1 MADIR
6 AKPGSGGKVVPQSG
20 AKRGNPKVKKKVTG
34 AIGSALR
41 RKQYDELGY
50 KYDKTIKANPKAKT
64 VSKLKTQKVDAKSG
78 GATAVKGAQTKA
90 KASAGANKSIIGKPG
105 STGKKS
111 TKTEKIKLT
120 PKKVAKTKKEGRQDK
135 RAAAKKG
142 RVNKRVKRLENRV
155 EKVSLKGKQA
165 TEAGKTGA
173 NSRARNLVA
182 KKARLQKR
190 IDNKKNK

>member
-1 MADIR
+1 MPRLAGD
-6 AKPGSGGKVVPQSG
+6 
-20 AKRGNPKVKKKVTG
+20 PKSKSPKTKKKVTG

-41 RKQYDELGY
+41 RKQYDELGW

-64 VSKLKTQKVDAKSG
+64 VSKIKTQKVDAKSG
-78 GATAVKGAQTKA
+78 GATTVKGAQTKA
-90 KASAGANKSIIGKPG
+90 KALLKDNPIVDASKRISKLASNKGTSKAR
-105 STGKKS
+105 TKS
-111 TKTEKIKLT
+111 E
-120 PKKVAKTKKEGRQDK
+120 AKEGRQNK

-155 EKVSLKGKQA
+155 ERVSLKGKQA

-173 NSRARNLVA
+173 NSRARDLVA

>member
-1 MADIR
+1 MAR
-6 AKPGSGGKVVPQSG
+6 NPSAKGSTSRPGTALQT
-20 AKRGNPKVKKKVTG
+20 KKKVTG
-34 AIGSALR
+34 AIGSTLR

-50 KYDKTIKANPKAKT
+50 KYDKTIKANPKVKT
-64 VSKLKTQKVDAKSG
+64 VSRINTRKVGAKSG
-78 GATAVKGAQTKA
+78 GATTVKGAQTKA
-90 KASAGANKSIIGKPG
+90 KASAGANNSIIGKPG

-111 TKTEKIKLT
+111 NKTEEIKFT
-120 PKKVAKTKKEGRQDK
+120 PKKVAKTKKEGRQNK

-155 EKVSLKGKQA
+155 ERVSLKGKQA
-165 TEAGKTGA
+165 TKAGKTGA
-173 NSRARNLVA
+173 NSRARDLVA

>member
-1 MADIR
+1 MPRLAGDP
-6 AKPGSGGKVVPQSG
+6 KGKS
-20 AKRGNPKVKKKVTG
+20 PKTKDKVTG
-34 AIGSALR
+34 AIGSSLR
-41 RKQYDELGY
+41 RKQYDKLGW

-64 VSKLKTQKVDAKSG
+64 VSKIKTQKVDAKSG
-78 GATAVKGAQTKA
+78 GATTVKGAQTKA

-111 TKTEKIKLT
+111 TKTEKIKFT
-120 PKKVAKTKKEGRQDK
+120 PKKAAKTKKEGRQNK

-155 EKVSLKGKQA
+155 ERVSLKGKQA

-173 NSRARNLVA
+173 NSRARDLVA
-182 KKARLQKR
+182 KKAILQKR